1 MSYEKEEGMTLAQ
14 AASLIAELK
23 RDLAHAH
30 MTDEGRRYFENMRD
44 QARAHRERIEAVDP
58 NSTDP
63 NLKVLQYL
71 EGELR
76 GILAL
81 TRNVLH

>member
-1 MSYEKEEGMTLAQ
+1 MSHEKEEGMTLAQ

-23 RDLAHAH
+23 RDLAHARIS
-30 MTDEGRRYFENMRD
+30 DEGRRYFENLRD
-44 QARAHRERIEAVDP
+44 QARAHRERIEAGEAAA
-58 NSTDP
+58 SDP
-63 NLKVLQYL
+63 NLKVLKYL

-81 TRNVLH
+81 TRGALH